1 MSVLVKMASEGPRAL
16 KLGLALKAGLTAEG
30 GTQKPAE
37 TERGDAG
44 EEEGHGRIAG
54 SRPANSRSRMTCSPA
69 SDSR

>member
-37 TERGDAG
+37 AERGEAG
-44 EEEGHGRIAG
+44 EEEGHGVSLR
-54 SRPANSRSRMTCSPA
+54 
-69 SDSR
+69 